1 MEEAKCGG
9 RGAGIVGEA
18 EAARRPCSQAAGPRA
33 PLMVPLRPPTRPE
46 AAASEPPA
54 SMLPGDT
61 HSFFFLLFLFLNE
74 KSLMGFL
81 LSDS

>member
-1 MEEAKCGG
+1 MGEGVRKQP
-9 RGAGIVGEA
+9 VGPA
-18 EAARRPCSQAAGPRA
+18 LRQPALAI
-33 PLMVPLRPPTRPE
+33 PLWFPLRPPPGLRLLP
-46 AAASEPPA
+46 SEPPA

-74 KSLMGFL
+74 RSLMGFL

>member
-1 MEEAKCGG
+1 MVAGRLRLCGG
-9 RGAGIVGEA
+9 GGA
-18 EAARRPCSQAAGPRA
+18 EAASWPCSQAAGPRG
-33 PLMVPLRPPTRPE
+33 PLMVPLRPPPGQRLLP
-46 AAASEPPA
+46 SEPPA

-74 KSLMGFL
+74 RSLMGFL